1 MTVTTHSKR
10 AGGTRPSRRPAP
22 ERAHDDQVASVQLT
36 EACSPAV
43 AGTAI
48 EAQAV
53 HCGLPPVRAAQLRV
67 LVERLITEGR
77 SREAVPG
84 DTDVEVRLHHGPG
97 HLRVEVRDRRLPLT
111 AAETRRSQARRLAA
125 LGFADRIRIGR
136 DGELGNRAEVE
147 VQLDTDDSVAD
158 FVEPHDIGGPDTPR
172 PPRVS
177 EAEASALEVREM
189 SPSDAAG
196 LARCVYR
203 CYGYTYLNPM
213 LYRPR
218 QIAAALRTGQMTSV
232 VAVTPDGEVVGH
244 MALTFDHSGDPV
256 PEAGKLVVDPRYR
269 GYHLSDRLAEHRKAL
284 AVEMELPG
292 YWMECVTNH
301 PYSQKE
307 ALATGG
313 VETGLLLGMTP
324 AGSEMTGVDNF
335 SGGRHAL
342 IPCYVPLPADL
353 DGGAQAGRS
362 RHVHVPARHAELV
375 DRLYGSLGLRREVEV
390 HPHAPD
396 GADLGAPAGADPG
409 AGTDSGGGTDPGGGG
424 TVLTTDVTPA
434 AGRAHLRVATL
445 GDDLTE
451 RVAVELEGL
460 MAFEVAT
467 THIDVPLWQPAGAAA
482 VEALEPLGFFWAA
495 LVPCFGAGGDVL
507 RLQRLGDHAVQTE
520 GIVCARAEAE
530 QIRDFVLAEWHRVHR
545 GRS

>member
-1 MTVTTHSKR
+1 
-10 AGGTRPSRRPAP
+10 
-22 ERAHDDQVASVQLT
+22 
-36 EACSPAV
+36 V

-48 EAQAV
+48 EAQAT
-53 HCGLPPVRAAQLRV
+53 HCGLSPVRAAQLRV

-77 SREAVPG
+77 SREALPG

-97 HLRVEVRDRRLPLT
+97 HLRIEVRDRRLPLT
-111 AAETRRSQARRLAA
+111 PAETRRSQARRLVA

-158 FVEPHDIGGPDTPR
+158 FVEPHGIGDPDSPR

-177 EAEASALEVREM
+177 EAEAAALEVREM

-196 LARCVYR
+196 LARCIYR

-218 QIAAALRTGQMTSV
+218 QVARALRCGQMVSV
-232 VAVTPDGEVVGH
+232 VAATPGGEVVGH
-244 MALTFDHSGDPV
+244 IALTFDHSGDPV
-256 PEAGKLVVDPRYR
+256 PEGGKLVVDPRYR

-284 AVEMELPG
+284 AVEMGLPG
-292 YWMECVTNH
+292 YWLECVVNH

-313 VETGLLLGMTP
+313 AETGLLLGMTP
-324 AGSEMTGVDNF
+324 ADSEMTGVENF
-335 SGGRHAL
+335 AGGRHAL

-353 DGGAQAGRS
+353 DGDAHGGLS
-362 RHVHVPARHAELV
+362 RRVHVPARHAELV
-375 DRLYGSLGLRREVEV
+375 ERLYEALGLRREIVIG
-390 HPHAPD
+390 P
-396 GADLGAPAGADPG
+396 GAGVGAGADV
-409 AGTDSGGGTDPGGGG
+409 

-451 RVAVELEGL
+451 RVAEELEGL

-467 THIDVPLWQPAGAAA
+467 THIDLPLWQPAAAVA
-482 VEALEPLGFFWAA
+482 VEALEPLGFFWGA
-495 LVPCFGAGGDVL
+495 LVPCFGTEGDVL
-507 RLQRLGDHAVQTE
+507 RLQRLGDHPVQSE
-520 GIVCARAEAE
+520 GIVCARSEGE
-530 QIRDFVLAEWHRVHR
+530 LVRDVVLAEWRRVQRRH
-545 GRS
+545 S

>member
-1 MTVTTHSKR
+1 
-10 AGGTRPSRRPAP
+10 
-22 ERAHDDQVASVQLT
+22 
-36 EACSPAV
+36 V

-53 HCGLPPVRAAQLRV
+53 HSGLPPVRAAQLRV

-111 AAETRRSQARRLAA
+111 AAETKRSQARRLAA
-125 LGFADRIRIGR
+125 IGFADRIRIGR
-136 DGELGNRAEVE
+136 DGERGNRAEVE
-147 VQLDTDDSVAD
+147 VRLDTDDSVAD

-172 PPRVS
+172 PPRVG
-177 EAEASALEVREM
+177 EAEAAALEVREM

-196 LARCVYR
+196 LARCIYR

-213 LYRPR
+213 MYRPR

-269 GYHLSDRLAEHRKAL
+269 GYHLSDRLAEHRKAV

-292 YWMECVTNH
+292 YWLECVTNH

-324 AGSEMTGVDNF
+324 SSSEMTGVENF

-353 DGGAQAGRS
+353 DKDAQAGRS
-362 RHVHVPARHAELV
+362 RQVHVPARHAELV
-375 DRLYGSLGLRREVEV
+375 DRLYGALGLRREVRID
-390 HPHAPD
+390 P
-396 GADLGAPAGADPG
+396 APAG
-409 AGTDSGGGTDPGGGG
+409 TDRVGD

-434 AGRAHLRVATL
+434 AGRAHLRVASI
-445 GDDLTE
+445 GDDLGE
-451 RVAVELEGL
+451 RVAQELEGL

-467 THIDVPLWQPAGAAA
+467 THVDLPLWQPAAAAA

-507 RLQRLGDHAVQTE
+507 RLQRLGDHPVQTE

-530 QIRDFVLAEWHRVHR
+530 QMRDVVLAEWHRVQR